1 MRSALLVFV
10 LALAVATPCIAHPT
24 SETKQKDAEENSLK
38 QDGCALETLGK
49 ILQGKDT
56 TTEGRAAL
64 AELASQLGPFHGT
77 DTQLDENASEY
88 FFKKIRRVVENVA
101 KVVVVN
107 KAAAAVGGMIG

>member
-1 MRSALLVFV
+1 MKSALLIIV
-10 LALAVATPCIAHPT
+10 LALAVAAPCIAYPT
-24 SETKQKDAEENSLK
+24 SETKEKDAEEDSLK
-38 QDGCALETLGK
+38 QDGRALETLGK

-64 AELASQLGPFHGT
+64 AELASQLGDFHGT

-107 KAAAAVGGMIG
+107 KVAGAVGGMIG

>member
-1 MRSALLVFV
+1 MKSALLIIV
-10 LALAVATPCIAHPT
+10 LALAVAAPCIAYPT
-24 SETKQKDAEENSLK
+24 SETKEKEEDSLK
-38 QDGCALETLGK
+38 QDGRALETLGK

-64 AELASQLGPFHGT
+64 AELASQLGDFHGT

-107 KAAAAVGGMIG
+107 KVAGAVGGMIG